1 MYLSARD
8 KTDCMKKTFT
18 VLLFF
23 TLLLGVYCS
32 KKGSNGSSNTNSD
45 SNNPAYDLVKGA
57 FTVPPFDTAD
67 VRAIIPLGNL
77 NPTAHVFPSDHM
89 YFICASNKPTLEI
102 KSPGNVHILKISRG
116 VSTGG
121 SINNLTEYT
130 IALGSENSYMYW
142 SHVSNLSQRLLTAV
156 NNFVGATCEPAY
168 TTGGI
173 TYQGCYVYPVSLS
186 AMAGETLGIANIRGG
201 SGGMDMGVYLK
212 NIGTNP
218 LQYFDATSRAMLE
231 AKLGSNDGRIKRTV
245 PPVCGEFNYDIAGAA
260 IGNWVKTGFP
270 RTPED
275 NNIALVKD
283 NITPS
288 IQVFSAGNTLPGLS
302 SGTYYFIPKST
313 GIINRNF
320 AEVTADGNTYCY
332 TMDLLGFVNAG
343 NSIPNSS
350 IIIKLENNTTLS
362 AEKRNCDCS
371 CLPYGFT
378 GAKVT
383 YTR

>member
-1 MYLSARD
+1 
-8 KTDCMKKTFT
+8 MKNANKAILAGIL
-18 VLLFF
+18 VLVISCNKNSGDSSS
-23 TLLLGVYCS
+23 T
-32 KKGSNGSSNTNSD
+32 SSND
-45 SNNPAYDLVKGA
+45 AANPKYDLVSGA
-57 FTVPPFDTAD
+57 FTVSPFDTAD

-116 VSTGG
+116 VSNGG

-130 IALGSENSYMYW
+130 IALGSENSFMYW
-142 SHVSNLSQRLLTAV
+142 YHVSNLSQRLLTGV
-156 NNFVGATCEPAY
+156 NNFVGATCDPAY

-186 AMAGETLGIANIRGG
+186 ATAGETIGIANIRGG

-212 NIGTNP
+212 NIGANP
-218 LQYFDATSRAMLE
+218 LEYFDAQSRAMLE

-270 RTPED
+270 RIPED

-283 NITPS
+283 NITPA

-320 AEVTADGNTYCY
+320 AEVTPDGNTYCY
-332 TMDLLGFVNAG
+332 TMDLLGFVNSG

-350 IIIKLENNTTLS
+350 IIIKLEKNTTLS

-371 CLPYGFT
+371 CTPYAFT
-378 GAKVT
+378 SNKVT